1 MNKLLLCTIF
11 LVLNSFLWSQNTAVS
26 SKRFKIDELDRRTFP
41 PIVVNTKEGKTALI
55 FIRPKAIIGK
65 NTTIFLAVFD
75 EKWTKIAHKE
85 YVTQPDIVK
94 IMGQSRNKL
103 QNFSTDLFNVIE
115 GEDAINLYYE
125 RTEVVAH
132 IKISKK
138 DWSFKQMPDIA
149 FDESKMQIT
158 VFEKDRTIIKTG
170 VYNNRLYVLVPHK
183 EDNQLWLYNVDK
195 SAKIEKKL
203 VKMPVIKQTKDNGK
217 VKEIAFNKFADIHL
231 QDSLA
236 LFLFDR
242 QDSDDKIFQTI
253 TLNLESQKARISKFA
268 YPKEGFFK
276 EKDKTQ
282 SMTYLFEDKLFMSV
296 INDKKYALSIRN
308 NSTGEELKNISFD
321 IRKDIA
327 IANSKPL
334 KRSVSYRAGL
344 PNPFNHTEKEL
355 TMDKYWDSF
364 IGKGGFFGFS
374 PTIFGVFEVTKI
386 DSCLRVS
393 FGAEYISSVTRQS
406 TRTDY
411 GTGAV
416 STKTSYSQLKYD
428 CDIEHTYVNSY
439 LGGIGLNHLNTK
451 KVSNL
456 ELEYEKIAQLESK
469 TCCLTRFQ
477 KNGVDYFSYF
487 DKKSEELVVVSSK

>member
-11 LVLNSFLWSQNTAVS
+11 LVLNSFAWSQNAAVS
-26 SKRFKIDELDRRTFP
+26 SKRFKINELDRRTFSP
-41 PIVVNTKEGKTALI
+41 LVVNTKEGKTVMI
-55 FIRPKAIIGK
+55 FIRPKALIGK

-85 YVTQPDIVK
+85 YITQPDIIK

-103 QNFSTDLFNVIE
+103 ENFSTDLFNVIE
-115 GEDAINLYYE
+115 AEDAINLYYE

-132 IKISKK
+132 LKISKK
-138 DWSFKQMPDIA
+138 DWSIKQMPDIA
-149 FDESKMQIT
+149 FDESKMQVTI
-158 VFEKDRTIIKTG
+158 FEKDRTIIKTG
-170 VYNNRLYVLVPHK
+170 VYNNHLYVLVPHK

-195 SAKIEKKL
+195 NAKVEKKL
-203 VKMPVIKQTKDNGK
+203 VKMPVIKHTKDNGK
-217 VKEIAFNKFADIHL
+217 VKEIAFNKFTDIHL

-236 LFLFDR
+236 LFLFES
-242 QDSDDKIFQTI
+242 QDNDDKIFQTI
-253 TLNLESQKARISKFA
+253 ALNLENQKARTVKYA

-282 SMTYLFEDKLFMSV
+282 TMTYLFEDKVFMSV
-296 INDKKYALSIRN
+296 INDKKYTLSIRN

-327 IANSKPL
+327 ISNSKPL
-334 KRSVSYRAGL
+334 KRSVSYRGGL
-344 PNPFNHTEKEL
+344 PNPFDYKEKEL

-364 IGKGGFFGFS
+364 IGKGGFFGS
-374 PTIFGVFEVTKI
+374 RPTIFGVFEVTKI
-386 DSCLRVS
+386 DSCLRLS

-406 TRTDY
+406 SSTNY

-416 STKTSYSQLKYD
+416 STKTSYSQLRYD
-428 CDIEHTYVNSY
+428 CDIEHTYINSY
-439 LGGIGLNHLNTK
+439 LGSRGLNPVSAK

-456 ELEYEKIAQLESK
+456 ELEYEKIGQLESK
-469 TCCLTRFQ
+469 MCCLTRFQ
-477 KNGVDYFSYF
+477 KNGIDYFSYF
-487 DKKSEELVVVSSK
+487 DKKSEELVIVSSK